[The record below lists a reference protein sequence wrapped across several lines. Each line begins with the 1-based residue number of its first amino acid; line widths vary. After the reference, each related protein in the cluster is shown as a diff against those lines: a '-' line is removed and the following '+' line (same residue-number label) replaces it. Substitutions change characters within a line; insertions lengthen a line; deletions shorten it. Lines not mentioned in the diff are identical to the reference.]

1 MGNVTA
7 DLLSQPKAD
16 CSFES
21 GAGNVTI
28 KLVKTAA
35 VTLSPSTGMG
45 RVDSQSGPIN
55 GGGPLLRLKT
65 GMGNVQIVR
74 Q

>member
-1 MGNVTA
+1 M
-7 DLLSQPKAD
+7 
-16 CSFES
+16 
-21 GAGNVTI
+21 GNVTI

-35 VTLSPSTGMG
+35 VTLSLSTGMG

-65 GMGNVQIVR
+65 GMGNVQTAR